1 MALQKKQSDGAA
13 VQRNYVFLTELL
25 KVEENMD
32 TICDQVLAIF
42 LAGRDTTAAA
52 LSTLFWTLARDS
64 RVWGKLRQEVM
75 SFESDLPS
83 WEELKNM
90 KYIQWTIKE
99 ILRLYPPVPTNS
111 RGAAED
117 TILPIGGGKD
127 GQSPIFIRKGCVVRW
142 SYYSLHRNK
151 EYWGEDAEEFRPE
164 RWENIRPT
172 WEYIPFNGGPRI
184 CPGQQFAITQISLV
198 LFKML
203 RAFEKIEARD
213 NKPILQRASTTI
225 SLPNGVHVGV
235 ICPSS

>member
-1 MALQKKQSDGAA
+1 MGELEFLSYSLGKCTNLLTQPNPKTQAFNDAFDYALLVSATRSRLGRLSMLVPNRQFEESRYRVRAFVREYVEEAMALQKKQSDGAA

-99 ILRLYPPVPTNS
+99 SKLM
-111 RGAAED
+111 D
-117 TILPIGGGKD
+117 TIKIGSERGKT
-127 GQSPIFIRKGCVVRW
+127 RKGK
-142 SYYSLHRNK
+142 LTH
-151 EYWGEDAEEFRPE
+151 
-164 RWENIRPT
+164 
-172 WEYIPFNGGPRI
+172 
-184 CPGQQFAITQISLV
+184 
-198 LFKML
+198 
-203 RAFEKIEARD
+203 
-213 NKPILQRASTTI
+213 
-225 SLPNGVHVGV
+225 
-235 ICPSS
+235 